1 LHYNYF
7 FSLGHNNLVPGN
19 RVAEKEGFI
28 FSRFQGSREE
38 TFRLKIQ
45 SGGRASKI
53 QGDCIAINFLV
64 WGIIILLRV
73 IELRKKKG
81 SYFPVF
87 KGVEG
92 KLLGLKFNP
101 EAGRQSYSK
110 IA

>member
-7 FSLGHNNLVPGN
+7 FSLGHNHLAPGK
-19 RVAEKEGFI
+19 RVAEKEGFL
-28 FSRFQGSREE
+28 FSCFQGKRGEA
-38 TFRLKIQ
+38 FGLKIQ
-45 SGGRASKI
+45 SRGRTSII
-53 QGDCIAINFLV
+53 QGDCITIIFLV

-101 EAGRQSYSK
+101 EAGRQ
-110 IA
+110 